1 MPHNAVSHIQQ
12 QYAAHHPQCN
22 TFALDK
28 PKSAAYG
35 YTAVFIA
42 FNNADGT
49 PTNETLTPRQH
60 PRCRRILPGRRHG
73 LRLHALLQRRTG
85 QPAHLPPHHGHQLR
99 RIQQKVCAFLALR
112 HGAYLPDHRRRT
124 HRQSRRVHDQAVH
137 VRQQD
142 A

>member
-1 MPHNAVSHIQQ
+1 MTNNAVSHIQQ

-35 YTAVFIA
+35 YASVFFA

-49 PTNETLTPRQH
+49 PTNAVYGFLT
-60 PRCRRILPGRRHG
+60 ILQKL
-73 LRLHALLQRRTG
+73 LRRRTG

-99 RIQQKVCAFLALR
+99 RIE
-112 HGAYLPDHRRRT
+112 
-124 HRQSRRVHDQAVH
+124 
-137 VRQQD
+137 
-142 A
+142 